1 MGGDSSTNLALHEY
15 VAHDIIHGDPFF
27 MQYVVTGVWKGNCV
41 AIRVTKQ
48 DILDGPGLLFL
59 GEAINILK

>member
-1 MGGDSSTNLALHEY
+1 MY
-15 VAHDIIHGDPFF
+15 VAHDILDGLP
-27 MQYVVTGVWKGNCV
+27 MQYIVTGVWKGNCV